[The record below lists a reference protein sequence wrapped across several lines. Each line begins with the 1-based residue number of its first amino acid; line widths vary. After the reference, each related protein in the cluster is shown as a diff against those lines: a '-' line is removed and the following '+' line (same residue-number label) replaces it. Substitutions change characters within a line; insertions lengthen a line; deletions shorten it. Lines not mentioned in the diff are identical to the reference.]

1 MPPAR
6 RYRPFLIVFTV
17 LCVVSLVAVLS
28 DEFGNSGWANWLV
41 TIGHSLGR
49 LFFTS
54 VALTF
59 VLVEG
64 YDMISTWIRKQ
75 EIEEARRDE
84 REAILE
90 AVKTQKDGE
99 TLEQAIDRVKAER
112 AVRS

>member
-6 RYRPFLIVFTV
+6 RFRPFLIVFTV
-17 LCVVSLVAVLS
+17 LCVVSLVVVLF
-28 DEFGNSGWANWLV
+28 DEFGNYGWVNRLV

-54 VALTF
+54 VAFTF

-64 YDMISTWIRKQ
+64 YDMIWSWIRKQ

-84 REAILE
+84 RAVVLE
-90 AVKTQKDGE
+90 AVRAKKDGE
-99 TLEQAIDRVKAER
+99 THEEAIDRVKAER
-112 AVRS
+112 ATRP